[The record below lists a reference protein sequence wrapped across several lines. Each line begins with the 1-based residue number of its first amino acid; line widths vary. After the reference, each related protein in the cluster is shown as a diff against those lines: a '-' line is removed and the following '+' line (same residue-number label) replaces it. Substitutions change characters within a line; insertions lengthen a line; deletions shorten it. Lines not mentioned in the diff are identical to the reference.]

1 VCQLLDWPLPRQ
13 QFLDSYHWISF
24 HVTGSG
30 CFSAGP
36 CFFDFYKVF
45 EVKEKPRLVERAF
58 LISCIDSEKARVEA
72 ESLLDELDELT
83 RNLGIGVVGRRVIR
97 IRKTSPGFILG
108 KGKVGE
114 ILEELKDLKA
124 DVMIFDNEI
133 SPAQQRNWETE
144 SKILV
149 IDRHEIILD
158 VFAERAQTKEAKL
171 QVKLARLEYSLPRL
185 RRAWTHLGRQRG
197 GGVTQRGEGE
207 AQIELDQRLVR
218 DQISSTKREISL
230 VSKQRSTGRNRR
242 KRLPLPSVAI
252 VGYTNAGKSTLLN
265 QLTGSDALSEDKLFA
280 TLDPTSRRLKLPTG
294 RILVLTDTVG
304 FIRKLPH
311 RLVDSFKA
319 TLEEALVADLI
330 LHVVDLSNGE
340 FEAQM
345 QTTEKVLAELGAA
358 DKEVL
363 TVYNKIDQI
372 VDENI
377 RFKANR
383 LSSQSVFISAHTG
396 EGIST
401 LCDFLENIFRGERKK
416 EFYTIPLNRYDLVA
430 RLKSQGELIREETTE
445 TGYEVEATP
454 RDGLFQL
461 LQAYKA

>member
-1 VCQLLDWPLPRQ
+1 M
-13 QFLDSYHWISF
+13 
-24 HVTGSG
+24 
-30 CFSAGP
+30 
-36 CFFDFYKVF
+36 F

-58 LISCIDSEKARVEA
+58 LISCINAECERSEAN
-72 ESLLDELDELT
+72 SLLEELHELT
-83 RNLGIGVVGRRVIR
+83 KNLGINIVGREVIR
-97 IRKTSPGFILG
+97 IRKTSPRFIIG
-108 KGKVGE
+108 KGKVDE
-114 ILEELKDLKA
+114 ILKQLSELAA
-124 DVMIFDNEI
+124 DVLIFDNEI

-218 DQISSTKREISL
+218 DQISATRKEIL
-230 VSKQRSTGRNRR
+230 QVAKQRNTGRNRR
-242 KRLPLPSVAI
+242 QKLPLPTAAI

-265 QLTGSDALSEDKLFA
+265 QLTGSDALSADKLFA
-280 TLDPTSRRLKLPTG
+280 TLDPTSRRLKLPSG

-319 TLEEALVADLI
+319 TLEETLVADLI
-330 LHVVDLSNGE
+330 LHVVDLSNPE

-345 QTTEKVLAELGAA
+345 KTTNKVLAELGAE
-358 DKEVL
+358 DKEML
-363 TVYNKIDQI
+363 TVYNNVDL
-372 VDENI
+372 VSDENTKL
-377 RFKANR
+377 RANL
-383 LSSQSVFISAHTG
+383 LSPRRVFTSAQTG
-396 EGIST
+396 EGKGE
-401 LCDFLENIFRGERKK
+401 LFQLLENIFNAGRQSSS
-416 EFYTIPLNRYDLVA
+416 YLVPLTCYGLVA
-430 RLKSQGELIREETTE
+430 RLKSQGELCSEETTDS
-445 TGYEVEATP
+445 GYINRATP
-454 RDGLFQL
+454 RGSLAQEL
-461 LQAYKA
+461 EKYKAN